1 MASPRGACLPGR
13 FPDTIPPST
22 KGYQCCVSG
31 AVASICIFNKLS
43 VDFLRT
49 EGGGCYSWLSWQVHG
64 RIRRGDREKLTSS
77 TPGGAASPQALPSG
91 LVRTG
96 GEWGAASTRTP
107 ESVSPCSAC
116 SPWGA
121 HPIWF
126 TSWLTPTVPH
136 DGWVQTLLLSDP
148 LTHPP

>member
-31 AVASICIFNKLS
+31 AVASICIFKKLS

-91 LVRTG
+91 PVRTG
-96 GEWGAASTRTP
+96 GEGGGCLHKDPRVSLSMLSLYTLGGPPNLVHLVADTNCAPRWLGSDTAS
-107 ESVSPCSAC
+107 
-116 SPWGA
+116 
-121 HPIWF
+121 
-126 TSWLTPTVPH
+126 L
-136 DGWVQTLLLSDP
+136 
-148 LTHPP
+148 